1 MSTAVKRVKASTW
14 SPKEL
19 KKQLRDVYAVYK
31 QVGAGLSTV
40 PPNPSYTHDT
50 SSLALEIVDDLARFE
65 RLYAEATNKT
75 TTKRKTSPKPKLCD
89 KKLTDFL
96 SSTYGVSL
104 PSMGTYGICDVNTLA
119 FSAISLYLRE
129 QKLNNAQFF
138 TLDDKLTQLFK
149 SQCVNGTGK
158 SYLAITKDRV
168 AELDRERGDI
178 PKTPSMAE
186 VIEVNGVVT
195 MNYSA
200 LKIIVPK
207 FVVEYELVDP
217 DLYSE
222 DMAKLKAV
230 IDERQTK

>member
-1 MSTAVKRVKASTW
+1 MSTTVRRSKATVW

-19 KKQLRDVYAVYK
+19 KKQLRDVYNIYK
-31 QVGAGLSTV
+31 HVSAGLSTV

-50 SSLALEIVDDLARFE
+50 STLALELIDDLTRFE
-65 RLYAEATNKT
+65 ALYAEAANKT

-104 PSMGTYGICDVNTLA
+104 PSMGVHGICDVNTLA

-149 SQCVNGTGK
+149 SKCINGSGK
-158 SYLAITKDRV
+158 SYLDITKDRV
-168 AELDRERGDI
+168 AELDRERGDA

-207 FVVEYELVDP
+207 FVVEYELIDP

-222 DMAKLKAV
+222 DMAKLRAA
-230 IDERQTK
+230 IDERQSK